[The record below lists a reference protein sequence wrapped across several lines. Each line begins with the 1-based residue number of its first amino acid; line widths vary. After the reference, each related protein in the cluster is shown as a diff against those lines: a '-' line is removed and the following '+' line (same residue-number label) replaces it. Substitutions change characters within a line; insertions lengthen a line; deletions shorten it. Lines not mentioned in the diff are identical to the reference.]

1 MILKKFLR
9 IRGLRVYFN
18 TPEGLVKAIDNV
30 ELDVYEGEVLAIVGE
45 SGSGKSVLGLTILG
59 LLPSNT
65 IIKGSIIYDSIN
77 LVGLSENTLRKIRG
91 TKIAWIPQ
99 DTDAS
104 LNPVL
109 KVGFQ
114 IAETPLEH
122 GKLNKNLIWD
132 FSEKLLEL
140 LGVKPPFLRAREYPH
155 QLSGGMKQRVLVAIG
170 VSGNPRLLIVDEPTK
185 GIDVIR
191 KRKLLNLFKNIKNS
205 NPKLT
210 ILLITHDIKF
220 IEELADR
227 IAVMYCGQIAEVS
240 TKTRFFTE
248 PLHPYSKMLLESLP
262 SRGLKPIPGEPP
274 SMINPPMGCRFHPRC
289 PYLLDTCRVLEPPLV
304 EVNGN
309 YVKCWKYVS
318 DQQ

>member
-1 MILKKFLR
+1 MR
-9 IRGLRVYFN
+9 IRRLRVYFN
-18 TPEGLVKAIDNV
+18 TPEGLVKAVDNV

-45 SGSGKSVLGLTILG
+45 SGSGKSVLGLAILG
-59 LLPSNT
+59 LLPPNT
-65 IIKGSIIYDSIN
+65 IVEGSIIYDGVN
-77 LVGLSENTLRKIRG
+77 LVELGENVFREIRG
-91 TKIAWIPQ
+91 TGIAWIPQ

-122 GKLNKNLIWD
+122 GKLSRKLIWS
-132 FSEKLLEL
+132 FSEKLLES
-140 LGVKPPFLRAREYPH
+140 LGVKPPRLRAREYPH

-185 GIDVIR
+185 GVDVVR
-191 KRKLLNLFKNIKNS
+191 KRQLLNLLKNIKNS

-210 ILLITHDIKF
+210 ILLITHDIPF

-227 IAVMYCGQIAEVS
+227 IAVMYCGQIAEIS
-240 TKTRFFTE
+240 TRTRFFTK

-262 SRGLKPIPGEPP
+262 NRGFKPIPGELP
-274 SMINPPMGCRFHPRC
+274 SMINPPRGCRFHPRC
-289 PYLLDTCRVLEPPLV
+289 PHIMDTCRRLEPPLV
-304 EVNGN
+304 EVDGN
-309 YVKCWKYVS
+309 YVKCWKYAS

>member
-1 MILKKFLR
+1 MR

-18 TPEGLVKAIDNV
+18 TPEGLVKAVDNV

-45 SGSGKSVLGLTILG
+45 SGSGKSVLGLAILG
-59 LLPSNT
+59 LLPPNA
-65 IIKGSIIYDSIN
+65 IVKGSIIYDDVN
-77 LVGLSENTLRKIRG
+77 LVELSEGMFREIRG
-91 TKIAWIPQ
+91 TEIAWVPQ

-104 LNPVL
+104 LNPIL

-122 GKLNKNLIWD
+122 GRLSRKLIWN

-140 LGVKPPFLRAREYPH
+140 LGVRPPRLRAREYPH

-185 GIDVIR
+185 GVDVVR
-191 KRKLLNLFKNIKNS
+191 KRKLLNLLRDIKNN

-210 ILLITHDIKF
+210 MLLITHDIPF

-227 IAVMYCGQIAEVS
+227 IAVMYCGQIAEIS
-240 TKTRFFTE
+240 TRTRFFIE
-248 PLHPYSKMLLESLP
+248 PLHPYSKMLLKSLP
-262 SRGLKPIPGEPP
+262 NRGFKPVPGELP
-274 SMINPPMGCRFHPRC
+274 SMINPPTGCRFHPRC
-289 PYLLDTCRVLEPPLV
+289 PHLTDACRMLEPPLV
-304 EVNGN
+304 EVGDN
-309 YVKCWKYVS
+309 YVKCWKYVG
-318 DQQ
+318 DQG